1 MNTHLGQVC
10 PDPLIAQKFL
20 VAWHPCWN
28 LMSVMY
34 HYLPKWKTHCWSTL
48 RETWWKR
55 PHLCLFPTQQI
66 YCRARFTGAGMWILI
81 GKYSQNIEIKRV
93 TTWNNNKVTKNHE
106 YCSTNK
112 AKGWAFSKGCTHV
125 LLQWTR
131 INSNII
137 HSLAKFSWDTSLEKC
152 LWCSSVPLP
161 LPMLSISNHVSK
173 PSCKPTLR
181 RTGKAEISL
190 LIRWHF

>member
-1 MNTHLGQVC
+1 
-10 PDPLIAQKFL
+10 
-20 VAWHPCWN
+20 
-28 LMSVMY
+28 
-34 HYLPKWKTHCWSTL
+34 
-48 RETWWKR
+48 
-55 PHLCLFPTQQI
+55 
-66 YCRARFTGAGMWILI
+66 MWILI

-93 TTWNNNKVTKNHE
+93 TTWNNNKVAKNHE

-112 AKGWAFSKGCTHV
+112 AKGWAFSKWWDHA

-161 LPMLSISNHVSK
+161 LPMLSKAILQTNIEKDRESRDLPTDKVAFLRWDFSFSNYDMLNNENNWEYSRDWKVIFVSML
-173 PSCKPTLR
+173 SNNNYQ
-181 RTGKAEISL
+181 I
-190 LIRWHF
+190 IRVLSVKWFYST